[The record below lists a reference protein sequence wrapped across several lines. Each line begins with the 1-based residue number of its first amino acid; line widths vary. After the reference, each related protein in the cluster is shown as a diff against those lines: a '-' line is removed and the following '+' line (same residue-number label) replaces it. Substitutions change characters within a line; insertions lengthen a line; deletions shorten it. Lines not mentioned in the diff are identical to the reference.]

1 MEISIDDKQGYTL
14 VSLVDRVAGKN
25 VGMEKFIAA
34 GSKCRLVKVTRD
46 IGTSF
51 AKRPDKQRRVRFVRR
66 ACSSPLNLPG
76 ISHLRSSHLRITNYS
91 EDSRHCHVFPRF
103 PSSSSRRR
111 LNGLVTETDT
121 DIFPFSRFHLFSST
135 CSNKFGAESRIL
147 MVGTWVR
154 MKIEYVHE
162 T

>member
-1 MEISIDDKQGYTL
+1 MARGKTL
-14 VSLVDRVAGKN
+14 E
-25 VGMEKFIAA
+25 EKFIAA

-76 ISHLRSSHLRITNYS
+76 ISHLSALPTCELQITGGLAPLP
-91 EDSRHCHVFPRF
+91 RLPRF

-111 LNGLVTETDT
+111 SNGLVTETDT
-121 DIFPFSRFHLFSST
+121 DIFPFSRFHLFSSP

-147 MVGTWVR
+147 MVGTWIR
-154 MKIEYVHE
+154 MKIEYE
-162 T
+162 TRDRGARA

>member
-14 VSLVDRVAGKN
+14 MSLVDRVAGKN

-76 ISHLRSSHLRITNYS
+76 ISHLSSALPTCELQITRRTRAIATS
-91 EDSRHCHVFPRF
+91 SLASPLPR
-103 PSSSSRRR
+103 
-111 LNGLVTETDT
+111 VV
-121 DIFPFSRFHLFSST
+121 
-135 CSNKFGAESRIL
+135 AA
-147 MVGTWVR
+147 
-154 MKIEYVHE
+154 
-162 T
+162 